1 MIRVAPV
8 LVIAALGLCAC
19 GGGPR
24 PRDRDQSGTYH
35 PPSTILEK
43 YDANHDGTITRA
55 ELEAGLRADFA
66 KADAKHTGCLDA
78 DEVSAVNQQ
87 RWQEDQSTASPLV
100 DFTGKGCV
108 DFSEFA
114 ATPRSLFE
122 QMDRDGDGQVT
133 QKELHPQGQSERRSD
148 DDDR

>member
-1 MIRVAPV
+1 MRCAP
-8 LVIAALGLCAC
+8 ALLLAVVFLSGC

-24 PRDRDQSGTYH
+24 PNDRERSNYH
-35 PPSTILEK
+35 PPSAMLEK
-43 YDANHDGTITRA
+43 YDANHDGTVTRA

-66 KADAKHTGCLDA
+66 KADAKHTGCLDS

-100 DFTGKGCV
+100 DFKGQGCV

-133 QKELHPQGQSERRSD
+133 QRELHPTPNDRRRSD

>member
-8 LVIAALGLCAC
+8 LVIAALGLSAC

-24 PRDRDQSGTYH
+24 PRDREQSTYH
-35 PPSTILEK
+35 PLSTILEK
-43 YDANHDGTITRA
+43 YDANHDGIVTRA

-66 KADAKHTGCLDA
+66 KADAKHAGCLDA

-114 ATPRSLFE
+114 ATARSLFE
-122 QMDRDGDGQVT
+122 QMDRDEDGQIT
-133 QKELHPQGQSERRSD
+133 QRELHPQRRPA